1 MQPSTVRRPTPH
13 FVWVALAVG
22 ALSAAACADQP
33 SSAGDGRVQ
42 AADLGAADATMGG
55 PDVERAD
62 AAPHPDADAG
72 ELAPADADVQPP
84 DAGPAADAAGAVDA
98 GPPAGLTW
106 WSVGSSADFV
116 PAVPAVGG
124 AILMGGGADVDEAYR
139 WAAQRVG
146 GDVVVLRASG
156 ADGYQDY
163 LYREIGGFDSVETLR
178 VDTRA
183 LAEDAW
189 VADRVRHAEL
199 VYMAGGDQGR
209 YVDAWTGTR
218 LAAAVEE
225 ARRSGAILGG
235 TSAGQMILGGVVF
248 AARQGSITSAE
259 ALRDPFD
266 PALDLVPSVFALP
279 SAQGFVLDTHF
290 GARDRFG
297 RLLVFL
303 ARARA
308 AQPAI
313 TYGLGVDEATAV
325 LVEPDGSGRVVGSGA
340 AYVVRLTR
348 EATLV
353 AGRPVDGLAAEYRA
367 VLAGEALSLATP
379 LGAMPPSVAVI
390 RAGVLD
396 PADPY
401 AP

>member
-1 MQPSTVRRPTPH
+1 
-13 FVWVALAVG
+13 
-22 ALSAAACADQP
+22 
-33 SSAGDGRVQ
+33 
-42 AADLGAADATMGG
+42 
-55 PDVERAD
+55 
-62 AAPHPDADAG
+62 
-72 ELAPADADVQPP
+72 
-84 DAGPAADAAGAVDA
+84 
-98 GPPAGLTW
+98 
-106 WSVGSSADFV
+106 
-116 PAVPAVGG
+116 
-124 AILMGGGADVDEAYR
+124 
-139 WAAQRVG
+139 
-146 GDVVVLRASG
+146 
-156 ADGYQDY
+156 
-163 LYREIGGFDSVETLR
+163 
-178 VDTRA
+178 
-183 LAEDAW
+183 
-189 VADRVRHAEL
+189 
-199 VYMAGGDQGR
+199 
-209 YVDAWTGTR
+209 
-218 LAAAVEE
+218 
-225 ARRSGAILGG
+225 
-235 TSAGQMILGGVVF
+235 MILGGVVF

>member
-1 MQPSTVRRPTPH
+1 MQLTTIRRPSPRL
-13 FVWVALAVG
+13 VWVALAVG
-22 ALSAAACADQP
+22 VLSAAACADEP
-33 SSAGDGRVQ
+33 SSAGDGGVQ
-42 AADLGAADATMGG
+42 AADLGAADVATGG

-62 AAPHPDADAG
+62 AAPHPDVDAG
-72 ELAPADADVQPP
+72 EVARADADVHP

-116 PAVPAVGG
+116 PAMPAVGG

-225 ARRSGAILGG
+225 ARQSGAILGG
-235 TSAGQMILGGVVF
+235 TSAGQMILGGMVF

-279 SAQGFVLDTHF
+279 SAQAFVLDTHF

-325 LVEPDGSGRVVGSGA
+325 LVEPDGGGRVVGSGA

-353 AGRPVDGLAAEYRA
+353 AGRPVDGLEAAYRA
-367 VLAGEALSLATP
+367 VRAGEALSLAAP
-379 LGAMPPSVAVI
+379 LGAMTTSVAAI

-396 PADPY
+396 PAAPY

>member
-1 MQPSTVRRPTPH
+1 MRSSMLRCASLPL
-13 FVWVALAVG
+13 VWVGLAVG
-22 ALSAAACADQP
+22 VLSAAACADEP
-33 SSAGDGRVQ
+33 SSAGDGGVQ
-42 AADLGAADATMGG
+42 AADLGAADATVGA

-62 AAPHPDADAG
+62 ATPQPDADAG
-72 ELAPADADVQPP
+72 EVARADAELQTP
-84 DAGPAADAAGAVDA
+84 DAAPAADAAGAVDA

-106 WSVGSSADFV
+106 WSVGAPADFV
-116 PAVPAVGG
+116 PAMPAVGG

-183 LAEDAW
+183 LADDAW
-189 VADRVRHAEL
+189 VADRVRRAEL

-218 LAAAVEE
+218 LAAAVEQ
-225 ARRSGAILGG
+225 ARQSGAILGG

-325 LVEPDGSGRVVGSGA
+325 LVEPDGRGRVVGSGA
-340 AYVVRLTR
+340 AYVARLTR

-353 AGRPVDGLAAEYRA
+353 AGRPVDGLEAAYR
-367 VLAGEALSLATP
+367 VVRAGEALSLTAP
-379 LGAMPPSVAVI
+379 IGAMTTSVAAI

-401 AP
+401 VP